1 MKLIAKVVMPLLAV
15 AFCLMAINARAVDL
29 TPYASVKAAYTSIQN
44 KDFDYDKSLN
54 SKLAVGV
61 GADVGKEGVL
71 RAELEYSG
79 TSASYYTY
87 TGTTASGGT
96 NEEASSKTENK
107 TLLLNAYF
115 DIKTGTVFT
124 PYIGAGFGINNSSL
138 ETNFISGRYSVPV
151 SIVSGWKPAW
161 DIGAGVGI
169 KVAKTLTLD
178 IGYRYS
184 DLGTFKGRYGL
195 YYDDGTS
202 VARVA
207 EGEAKYA
214 LTSHEAVLG
223 VRYTF

>member
-1 MKLIAKVVMPLLAV
+1 MKLNTKVVLPLLAV
-15 AFCLMAINARAVDL
+15 LFCFTVVEAQAVDL
-29 TPYASVKAAYTSIQN
+29 TPYTSVKAAYTAIKT

-61 GADVGKEGVL
+61 EADVSKAGIL
-71 RAELEYSG
+71 RAELEYSD

-87 TGTTASGGT
+87 TGTVASGGT
-96 NEEASSKTENK
+96 NEEASSKAENK

-124 PYIGAGFGINNSSL
+124 PYIGAGFGANNSSL
-138 ETNFISGRYSVPV
+138 EANFISGNYSVPV
-151 SIVSGWKPAW
+151 STVSGWKPAW
-161 DIGAGVGI
+161 NIGAGVGI

-184 DLGTFKGRYGL
+184 DLGTFKGTTGL
-195 YYDDGTS
+195 YYHNGAS
-202 VARVA
+202 VWRVD
-207 EGEAKYA
+207 EREVKYA
-214 LTSHEAVLG
+214 LTSHEAILG